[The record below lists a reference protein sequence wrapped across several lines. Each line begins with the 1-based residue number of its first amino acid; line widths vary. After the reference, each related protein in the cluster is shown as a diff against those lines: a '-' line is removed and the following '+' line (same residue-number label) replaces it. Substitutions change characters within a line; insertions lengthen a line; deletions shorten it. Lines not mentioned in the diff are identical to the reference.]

1 MRNRFIE
8 KLAIVLV
15 MTMNTAYGQY
25 VEDNVTTPNERMP
38 AAYSSKQPYSPHS
51 SPHKYYQWGTPILEK
66 VDVEK
71 IEMYKNDHEGY
82 LSQLESLENVLKK
95 NKKELDS
102 FFQQAKD
109 QAKALKSEK
118 KNLKEKR
125 KFYKQDEKLFNKEK
139 KLRDREMKMIQKER
153 KTFKKQSKDMSSFD
167 VDERMRQFADREYR
181 IEIAEGRRSEKREIT
196 QHNLEKLSED
206 EKILNE
212 RDFEIK
218 ERLRDLDYLK
228 RDLDHQSK
236 QLTLEKKQTKQEIG
250 KAKVALKQQNK

>member
-1 MRNRFIE
+1 
-8 KLAIVLV
+8 
-15 MTMNTAYGQY
+15 
-25 VEDNVTTPNERMP
+25 
-38 AAYSSKQPYSPHS
+38 
-51 SPHKYYQWGTPILEK
+51 
-66 VDVEK
+66 
-71 IEMYKNDHEGY
+71 
-82 LSQLESLENVLKK
+82 
-95 NKKELDS
+95 
-102 FFQQAKD
+102 
-109 QAKALKSEK
+109 
-118 KNLKEKR
+118 
-125 KFYKQDEKLFNKEK
+125 
-139 KLRDREMKMIQKER
+139 
-153 KTFKKQSKDMSSFD
+153 MSSFD